1 MGDEER
7 TKLQAKI
14 AASLQNVE
22 NMQDDDLEAQRLEL
36 QRKRGQRQKCRRNVQ
51 QDAQSLEDQGKSSD
65 AVDAM
70 LATLLDEG
78 AKSDDDSSALDEIER
93 LRMKLAK
100 DYEQMGTIAADDEEA
115 QRLNLEFRRALR

>member
-1 MGDEER
+1 MG

-36 QRKRGQRQKCRRNVQ
+36 QRKRGQRQKCRRNAEV
-51 QDAQSLEDQGKSSD
+51 QDAQSLEDQGKASD

-93 LRMKLAK
+93 LKMKLAK
-100 DYEQMGTIAADDEEA
+100 DYEQIGTIAADDEEA